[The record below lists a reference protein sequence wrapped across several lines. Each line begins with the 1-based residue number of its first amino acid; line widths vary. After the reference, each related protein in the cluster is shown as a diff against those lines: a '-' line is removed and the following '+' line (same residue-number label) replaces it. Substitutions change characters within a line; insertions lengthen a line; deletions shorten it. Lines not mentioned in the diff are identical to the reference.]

1 MNELL
6 MAVWLTLPLA
16 PLNPIEEDT
25 LASMSAHLAVSV
37 TAPNGIVSI
46 GPELSVKYELL
57 VVHPFVV
64 RGAIDLKYCRTVSEL
79 FPKGELLSM
88 PLSLDAIYYRGT
100 DHLTGYIGFG
110 GLYAINSFTANSS
123 TIDSLMRYES
133 VSDVDMRNE
142 FGYRLTLGLSVSD
155 VDMRNEFGY
164 RLTLGL
170 RYKKAYSLEVSIS
183 EIYPEFILHGSG
195 DNGETSR
202 SLLTTRVGGF
212 RLSLGYL
219 FPIREL

>member
-64 RGAIDLKYCRTVSEL
+64 RGAIDFKYCRTVSEL

-142 FGYRLTLGLSVSD
+142 FGYRLTLGL
-155 VDMRNEFGY
+155 
-164 RLTLGL
+164 

-183 EIYPEFILHGSG
+183 EIYPEFIFHGRRP
-195 DNGETSR
+195 DGEITR
-202 SLLTTRVGGF
+202 SFVTTRVGGF

>member
-1 MNELL
+1 MNALL
-6 MAVWLTLPLA
+6 LATWLVMPLA

-25 LASMSAHLAVSV
+25 LASMNAHFTVAV
-37 TAPNGIVSI
+37 TTPNGIISS
-46 GPELSVKYELL
+46 GPEISAKCELL

-79 FPKGELLSM
+79 FPKGELLSL
-88 PLSLDAIYYRGT
+88 PLSLDALYYRGT

-110 GLYAINSFTANSS
+110 GLYSINSFSPHSS
-123 TIDSLMRYES
+123 TIDSLMRNKS
-133 VSDVDMRNE
+133 V
-142 FGYRLTLGLSVSD
+142 TD

-170 RYKKAYSLEVSIS
+170 RYKKAYSFEVSIS
-183 EIYPEFILHGSG
+183 EVYPEFIFLGTG
-195 DNGETSR
+195 ANGEITR

-212 RLSLGYL
+212 RLSFGYL
-219 FPIREL
+219 FPIKEL